1 MRKAASSKKKSPSRE
16 RYERENPTIS
26 ARISVGT
33 RRKLILNLG
42 KLGMTLADALK
53 VLAGE
58 LEVKVIPI
66 DEARQA
72 GYEEAKN
79 RFMVTYPCSMC
90 GKPIALT
97 NPKAREYA
105 SKYMTDHGWGH
116 SECHKRRQ
124 SR

>member
-16 RYERENPTIS
+16 RYEMENPTIS
-26 ARISVGT
+26 ARIPVET
-33 RRKLILNLG
+33 RHKLILNLG

-58 LEVKVIPI
+58 LEVKVTPI
-66 DEARQA
+66 DEAWQA
-72 GYEEAKN
+72 GYEEAMN
-79 RFMVTYPCSMC
+79 RFMVTYPCNVC

-97 NPKAREYA
+97 STKAKEYA
-105 SKYMTDHGWGH
+105 SKYMTEHGWGH
-116 SECHKRRQ
+116 SKCHKRRQ